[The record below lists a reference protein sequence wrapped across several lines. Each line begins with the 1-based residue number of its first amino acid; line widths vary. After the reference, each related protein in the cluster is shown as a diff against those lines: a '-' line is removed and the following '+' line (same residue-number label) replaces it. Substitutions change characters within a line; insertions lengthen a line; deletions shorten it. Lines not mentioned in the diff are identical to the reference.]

1 MEVGWLLF
9 ELTVTWLGW
18 RLVALTKSPDRRGE
32 GRSQM
37 VGWGPKTE
45 VAPFSPSAKKT
56 RRNVSYWKGLVAD
69 RPIAKYSGWRRQKKY
84 LRTRGTQVLQASI
97 KNSIKS
103 ISLWKKDSPV
113 EPRRKIRWVTLG
125 PFLLYTQTLYTTLS
139 LSLSLNLKENERT
152 EKKDIYAHGLFN
164 SLYIFDTLK
173 VYLFVQ

>member
-1 MEVGWLLF
+1 MVSSIVVIYYFFKIKAGNYVVCVAIVTWYPTETMEVGWLLF

-18 RLVALTKSPDRRGE
+18 HLVALTKSPEQGGG

-37 VGWGPKTE
+37 IGWGPKTE

-69 RPIAKYSGWRRQKKY
+69 RPIAIYSGWRQKNY

-103 ISLWKKDSPV
+103 INPWKKKDSPV
-113 EPRRKIRWVTLG
+113 EPRRKIR
-125 PFLLYTQTLYTTLS
+125 
-139 LSLSLNLKENERT
+139 
-152 EKKDIYAHGLFN
+152 
-164 SLYIFDTLK
+164 
-173 VYLFVQ
+173 